1 MNPFSIIALFL
12 IIGVVV
18 FVHEFGHF
26 LLAKKNGVGVIEFS
40 IGMGP
45 RLLSTVHHGTR
56 YSLKWIP
63 FGGSCLML
71 GDDNGIVDPDAE
83 EITDKEHS
91 LAEKNVWARISIIA
105 AGPIFNFLLAFVLA
119 VIVIGFAG
127 SDKPYVQG
135 VIDNYPAQ
143 EAGLQAGDLITS
155 VNGSRVHLFREIQIY
170 MAMNPGKLLDVTYV
184 RDGEKYE
191 TTLVPK

>member
-12 IIGVVV
+12 IIGLVV

-45 RLLSTVHHGTR
+45 RILSTVHKGTR

-83 EITDKEHS
+83 EILLRRMSGHVFQLLQQDQF
-91 LAEKNVWARISIIA
+91 L
-105 AGPIFNFLLAFVLA
+105 IFCLPLCLLL
-119 VIVIGFAG
+119 
-127 SDKPYVQG
+127 S
-135 VIDNYPAQ
+135 
-143 EAGLQAGDLITS
+143 
-155 VNGSRVHLFREIQIY
+155 
-170 MAMNPGKLLDVTYV
+170 
-184 RDGEKYE
+184 
-191 TTLVPK
+191 